1 MLLFLLQ
8 RRISVVLLTLMMIT
22 TAPQPLLKILTLS
35 SFLLSRYCLGYSL
48 QNPLLANLLTSL
60 PSKYLF
66 KNYYLRIKIPNSL
79 KLHVSTSKKCSLP
92 VSPHTSTSMFTL
104 NSTAVVK
111 YSMSLCFR
119 VVGHSV
125 PPPPPPALLLSQP
138 SSQLN
143 YFFSIPSNSPL
154 GENRTPFFFKGVVVS
169 LP

>member
-66 KNYYLRIKIPNSL
+66 KNYYLRIKTPNSL

-111 YSMSLCFR
+111 YSMSLCFW

-125 PPPPPPALLLSQP
+125 CVPPPLLSQP